1 MAPKHIE
8 LCLVLVLVTMLF
20 HGAVAQS
27 GCTTVLVG
35 LAPCLN
41 YITGNSSTPSSSC
54 CSQLASVV
62 QSQPRCLCSVLNS
75 GGSSL
80 GIAINQSQAL
90 ALPGACNVQTPPAS
104 ECNICKKITSPTQT
118 TELAAMRLQ
127 TVLIAVI
134 VAAAFC
140 GGDVAAQ
147 SSDCNNVLISM
158 SPCLDYIT
166 GNSSRPSSSCCSEL
180 SNAVKSQPQCLC
192 EVIKGGGSSASSL
205 GINVNQT
212 QAMALPSA
220 CNVQTPPV
228 SRCNAASPN
237 SPSGNG
243 SKTVPSTNRVDS
255 SNATKLT
262 FSLLFFWLF
271 VASYT
276 SSFSAV

>member
-1 MAPKHIE
+1 
-8 LCLVLVLVTMLF
+8 
-20 HGAVAQS
+20 
-27 GCTTVLVG
+27 
-35 LAPCLN
+35 
-41 YITGNSSTPSSSC
+41 
-54 CSQLASVV
+54 
-62 QSQPRCLCSVLNS
+62 
-75 GGSSL
+75 
-80 GIAINQSQAL
+80 
-90 ALPGACNVQTPPAS
+90 
-104 ECNICKKITSPTQT
+104 
-118 TELAAMRLQ
+118 MRLQ

-180 SNAVKSQPQCLC
+180 SNTVKSQPQCLC

-228 SRCNAASPN
+228 SRCN
-237 SPSGNG
+237 GNG